1 MQLAAKR
8 KSSHSSKTRRNKKK
22 KSTVSFKSEISLW
35 VILGISVFLFICNFG
50 IGGKIGTPISYFF
63 FGLFGLLAFVF
74 PIALFVGSA
83 FYLSNKDN
91 LRAIIKLVACF
102 VFLIF
107 LCVFLQLILYGDEGS
122 TLSDAYQYCG
132 SEKTGGGVMGS
143 AIANAL
149 VPNIG
154 RVGAFV
160 VDFIVL
166 IICLVFITEK
176 SIFDGLKRGGEKM
189 YSNARDEH
197 EFRAQL
203 RQKNAQKKREE
214 RREKRRE
221 KYARGVTMDTD
232 LKKTKKQEEQKA
244 DEHPAKAD
252 SSPVMFEEITP
263 HPVESSSVSFDL
275 KHQPEGPAS
284 DALTEVTVDTHFEP
298 NPREAKPIE
307 EKEEPQT
314 SFFAGRN
321 VKKETLKPSSEEN
334 PVWES
339 NQEEVTPIV
348 EEEYPPSSQE
358 TEYQPETDSN
368 IDIEEDALTD
378 SHPDNEQA
386 DDAENWSTLS
396 ADEVNPEGVAE
407 KAVVAT
413 ATAAAAATAAATAAK
428 PSKKKASQIKYKFP
442 PISLLKKAPSASG
455 DSKARV
461 QELGDKLIQTLKS
474 FGVNVKPHGYS
485 QGPAVTRYEV
495 EPEMGVKVSK
505 ILNLADDIQL
515 NLAAKDIRI
524 EAPIPGKALIG
535 IEIPNEKNSMVS
547 FRELIESD
555 AFKNHGSKISFAAG
569 KDISG
574 EVIVADIA
582 KMPHILIAGSTGSGK
597 SVCINTIV
605 MSILYHADP
614 NDVKLIMVDPKV
626 VELSV
631 YNGIPHLAIP
641 VVTDPKKAA
650 AALNWA
656 VGEMTKRYN
665 KFAEMEVRNIAGYN
679 EKAMAGATDQNGDP
693 IEKMYQLVI
702 IVDELADLMMVS
714 ASEVEDAICRLAQLA
729 RAAGIH
735 LVIAT
740 QRPSVNVITG
750 LIKANMPSRI
760 AFAVSSSIDSR
771 TILDSNGAEKLLGKG
786 DMLYFPQGYSKP
798 LRVQG
803 AFVSDDEV
811 KSVVDYIKKQYPDG
825 AYDEAAQQ
833 GVEQAHA
840 QATGEVSS
848 GPAGNDLDALFM
860 EIGANIAGNE
870 TVSIGSLQRNYRI
883 GFNRAA
889 RIIDQLTREGV
900 VGPERGTKPREVL
913 MSKEEFAAK
922 FQN

>member
-1 MQLAAKR
+1 MAAKK
-8 KSSHSSKTRRNKKK
+8 KSSQSSKKRRNKKK
-22 KSTVSFKSEISLW
+22 NSTVSFKSEVSLW
-35 VILGISVFLFICNFG
+35 LILGISVFLFICNFG

-63 FGLFGLLAFVF
+63 FGLFGLLAFIF
-74 PIALFVGSA
+74 PIVLFVGSA

-102 VFLIF
+102 VFFIF
-107 LCVFLQLILYGDEGS
+107 LCVFLQLILYGDEGA
-122 TLSDAYQYCG
+122 TLSDAYFYCG
-132 SEKTGGGVMGS
+132 SNKTGGGVLGS

-154 RVGAFV
+154 RVGAFI

-176 SIFDGLKRGGEKM
+176 SIFDGLKNGGERV
-189 YSNARDEH
+189 YSSAMEEH
-197 EFRAQL
+197 EFRSQI
-203 RQKNAQKKREE
+203 RQENAQKRRDE
-214 RREKRRE
+214 RRMKRRE

-232 LKKTKKQEEQKA
+232 LKKANHETNKETEKNESPILFSELSLQEEQG
-244 DEHPAKAD
+244 
-252 SSPVMFEEITP
+252 SP
-263 HPVESSSVSFDL
+263 VSFDL
-275 KHQPEGPAS
+275 KTQTNTSPS
-284 DALTEVTVDTHFEP
+284 DALTEVTPQTHFEP
-298 NPREAKPIE
+298 VNEIEQPI
-307 EKEEPQT
+307 KETITEPE
-314 SFFAGRN
+314 SLFGKN
-321 VKKETLKPSSEEN
+321 VKKETLKPTLEEDDDEFN
-334 PVWES
+334 WES
-339 NQEEVTPIV
+339 NSQQGGPVY
-348 EEEYPPSSQE
+348 EEEYPPQE
-358 TEYQPETDSN
+358 TLDEEEHSN
-368 IDIEEDALTD
+368 NDQATKEAQTSVDDNDVNEDTKDLD
-378 SHPDNEQA
+378 Q
-386 DDAENWSTLS
+386 WSTLS

-407 KAVVAT
+407 KAGT
-413 ATAAAAATAAATAAK
+413 LKAAATAAEAAFST
-428 PSKKKASQIKYKFP
+428 SKKAPSTIIKYKFP
-442 PISLLKKAPSASG
+442 PVSLLCKAKSMSG

-547 FRELIESD
+547 FRELIESET
-555 AFKNHGSKISFAAG
+555 FKNHNSKIAFAAG

-656 VGEMTKRYN
+656 VAEMTKRYN
-665 KFAEMEVRNIAGYN
+665 KFAEMEVRNIAGFN
-679 EKAMAGATDQNGDP
+679 EKVEAGAVDENGQP
-693 IEKMYQLVI
+693 LEKMYQLVI

-714 ASEVEDAICRLAQLA
+714 ASEVEDSICRLAQLA

-811 KSVVDYIKKQYPDG
+811 KSVVDYIKKQYPNG

-833 GVEQAHA
+833 GIEQAHA
-840 QATGEVSS
+840 QSNMEGTS
-848 GPAGNDLDALFM
+848 GTNGSDLDVLFT
-860 EIGANIAGNE
+860 EIGFNIAGNE

-922 FQN
+922 YQV